1 MPIQLLKKSHR
12 RHRGGSNT
20 HIELFLLTAFLASL
34 LFFLFSSYR
43 YFREL
48 SANIAMSDATD
59 LVIASINNAVLSI
72 LQEEN
77 YSYKDFVMLSTNTDG
92 EITAMT
98 TNTVLINR
106 LAAEVLQ
113 QVSVDANCGSLNVSV
128 PLGNLTGSSLLLGR
142 GPDVEIEVIVLTSSY
157 AIVEDRFTDCGINQT
172 KHQLFLDMILD
183 IDILIPMQ
191 TISTQVT
198 QEILIA
204 ETIIVGEVPQMF
216 VNTE

>member
-1 MPIQLLKKSHR
+1 MPIQLKKLSHR
-12 RHRGGSNT
+12 RRRRSGTVG
-20 HIELFLLTAFLASL
+20 LFLLTAFLASL

-128 PLGNLTGSSLLLGR
+128 PLGNLTGSSLLLGK

-157 AIVEDRFTDCGINQT
+157 AMVENRFTDCGINQT

-183 IDILIPMQ
+183 IDILVPMR
-191 TISTQVT
+191 TLSTQVT

>member
-1 MPIQLLKKSHR
+1 MPIQLKKLSHR
-12 RHRGGSNT
+12 RRRRSGTVG
-20 HIELFLLTAFLASL
+20 LFLLTAFLASL

-128 PLGNLTGSSLLLGR
+128 PLGNLTGSSLLLGKGSGCR
-142 GPDVEIEVIVLTSSY
+142 D
-157 AIVEDRFTDCGINQT
+157 
-172 KHQLFLDMILD
+172 
-183 IDILIPMQ
+183 
-191 TISTQVT
+191 
-198 QEILIA
+198 
-204 ETIIVGEVPQMF
+204 
-216 VNTE
+216 